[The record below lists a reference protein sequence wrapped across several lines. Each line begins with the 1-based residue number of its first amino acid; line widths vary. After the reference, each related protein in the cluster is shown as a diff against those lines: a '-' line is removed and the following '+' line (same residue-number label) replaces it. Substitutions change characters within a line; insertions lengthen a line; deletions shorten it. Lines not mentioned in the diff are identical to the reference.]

1 MSGGLTELR
10 GVYVRII
17 TKGVHAMLL
26 ALLSAAGITALLF
39 VGLFRFCHMVIGWLM
54 SEAP

>member
-1 MSGGLTELR
+1 
-10 GVYVRII
+10 
-17 TKGVHAMLL
+17 MLL

-39 VGLFRFCHMVIGWLM
+39 VGLFQFCHMVIGWLM